1 MPSPGAPSP
10 VGGGHRGCWFL
21 LLGKKKP
28 RKSSPGARLLYHLAA
43 QVRSLAVV
51 VSSPRGI
58 TKQKSRCWGLVPVR
72 RLWREI
78 HLHTHSGCW
87 QNPAQNLAGLLGAT
101 WSPPS
106 SRQRQTNSL
115 PSSPISESLELHSLP
130 STQENALLQGHLCLA
145 RGDPVKTAQ
154 MYQIHSEERAPGP
167 WPCLPM
173 PLG

>member
-1 MPSPGAPSP
+1 MSVSFAGE
-10 VGGGHRGCWFL
+10 
-21 LLGKKKP
+21 KNP
-28 RKSSPGARLLYHLAA
+28 RKSSPGTRLLYHLAA
-43 QVRSLAVV
+43 QVRSLVV
-51 VSSPRGI
+51 VVPSPRGL
-58 TKQKSRCWGLVPVR
+58 TKQKSRCWGLVLVW

-87 QNPAQNLAGLLGAT
+87 QNPAPVAVAGLLGTT

-106 SRQRQTNSL
+106 SSQRQTDSL
-115 PSSPISESLELHSLP
+115 PSSPVSESLELHPLP
-130 STQENALLQGHLCLA
+130 STRENTLLQGHSCLA

-154 MYQIHSEERAPGP
+154 TYQIHSEERVPGP